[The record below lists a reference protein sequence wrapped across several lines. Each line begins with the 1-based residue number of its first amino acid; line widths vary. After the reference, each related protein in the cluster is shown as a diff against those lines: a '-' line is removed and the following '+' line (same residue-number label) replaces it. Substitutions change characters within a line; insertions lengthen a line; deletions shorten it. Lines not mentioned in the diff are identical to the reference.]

1 MLIDLTSMPPA
12 QAYFIM
18 TQSVI
23 PRPIAW
29 VLSENDAGD
38 YNLAPFS
45 YFNAVASDPPIIIFS
60 VGPQDDGGAKDTTI
74 NIEKRPEFT
83 VNIASVGQLPV
94 LNETSATLPYGT
106 SEVTANDLALES
118 VEGFAMPRVRD
129 SKIAFQCERYHVQRV
144 GNRDQMLVFGEIK
157 SIYVADDCVEINE
170 KGRIKIHADRIE
182 PLSRL
187 GAGEYATFGEIM
199 QAKRPA

>member
-23 PRPIAW
+23 PRPVAW

-45 YFNAVASDPPIIIFS
+45 YFNAVSSDPPIIIFS
-60 VGPQDDGGAKDTTI
+60 VGTQDDGSAKDTVI

-83 VNIASVGQLPV
+83 VNIASVDQLPV

-106 SEVTANDLALES
+106 SEVTANDVALEA
-118 VEGFAMPRVRD
+118 VEGFSMPRVRD
-129 SKIAFQCERYHVQRV
+129 SKIAFQCERYHLQKV

-170 KGRIKIHADRIE
+170 KGRIKIHSDRVE